1 MHVSSICA
9 VYDTYFNVLGNYT
22 GSSVEEDDGS
32 ISFVYT
38 NTANSDI
45 TIEVVN
51 DAGDDQVIL
60 IKYLFNLI

>member
-22 GSSVEEDDGS
+22 GTNVEEVDGS

-51 DAGDDQVIL
+51 DAGDNQVHNINK
-60 IKYLFNLI
+60 IPI

>member
-9 VYDTYFNVLGNYT
+9 VYDTYFDVLGNYT
-22 GSSVEEDDGS
+22 GTIVEEDDGS
-32 ISFVYT
+32 ISFIYT

-51 DAGDDQVIL
+51 DAGKDKVML
-60 IKYLFNLI
+60 IDKQFDLI